1 MVVVKFLERKDVI
14 RWFGI
19 ALILA
24 PFFNKVLS
32 VAMLSHVS
40 NPFNFRL
47 IGAAFASESNFD
59 HALSIASLIIGI
71 LMLKGTTKAWRY
83 VLVLLGAYIAQQTL
97 HLGQDIKGHW
107 LVGFIYLLNLGVFIF
122 IADQLV
128 WKISLP
134 TRTPSTTPK
143 AKKGSSQKKILVHF
157 DGVGPWAQLV
167 AISSEGVQVRSLRA
181 PPPGIESKEVE
192 IQMSN
197 GLKLQLRFLRQSEDN
212 FFFSYIKIAP
222 PEIQLL
228 NQWLQQQA
236 A

>member
-19 ALILA
+19 ALLLA

-32 VAMLSHVS
+32 VSMLSNVK

-47 IGAAFASESNFD
+47 IAAAFASESTFD
-59 HALSIASLIIGI
+59 HALSIASLIIGL

-83 VLVLLGAYIAQQTL
+83 VLVLLGGYIVQQTM

-107 LVGFIYLLNLGVFIF
+107 VVGVIYLINISVFIF

-128 WKISLP
+128 WKITLP
-134 TRTPSTTPK
+134 TRTPMTKK
-143 AKKGSSQKKILVHF
+143 ASSQKKILVHF
-157 DGVGPWAQLV
+157 DGIGPWAQLV
-167 AISSEGVQVRSLRA
+167 AISSQGVQVRSLMA
-181 PPPGIESKEVE
+181 PPPGIESKEIE

-212 FFFSYIKIAP
+212 FFFSYIQLAP

-228 NQWLQQQA
+228 NQWLQEQA

>member
-32 VAMLSHVS
+32 VAMLSNVK

-47 IGAAFASESNFD
+47 IGAAFASESAFD
-59 HALSIASLIIGI
+59 HALSIASLIIGV
-71 LMLKGTTKAWRY
+71 LMLKGTSKAWRY
-83 VLVLLGAYIAQQTL
+83 VLVLLGSYLVQQTM

-107 LVGFIYLLNLGVFIF
+107 FVGVIYLINLGVFIF

-134 TRTPSTTPK
+134 TRSIPT
-143 AKKGSSQKKILVHF
+143 KKVRSQKKIFIHF
-157 DGVGPWAQLV
+157 DGIGPWAQLV
-167 AISSEGVQVRSLRA
+167 AISSEGFQVRSLTS
-181 PPPGIESKEVE
+181 PPPGIESKDLE

-197 GLKLQLRFLRQSEDN
+197 GLKLQLRLLHQSEDN
-212 FFFSYIKIAP
+212 FFFRILKSRHQKFSY
-222 PEIQLL
+222 
-228 NQWLQQQA
+228 
-236 A
+236 